1 MPRLQKTICRA
12 LLPQGYVDE
21 VKECLKMY
29 VNDMRFR
36 DIKRLL
42 GVHHTTVVNWIKVA
56 TPVSNTPEVAEIP
69 EVTQLD
75 E

>member
-1 MPRLQKTICRA
+1 
-12 LLPQGYVDE
+12 
-21 VKECLKMY
+21 MY

-56 TPVSNTPEVAEIP
+56 TPVSDTPEVAEIP